1 MNPVDIRDYKARWKR
16 VNRFEKNE
24 QFSSSPLKRFK
35 QISALMF
42 LTRSLGWKNDDSS
55 SEIAAVRQRWNVLR
69 QSGQ

>member
-1 MNPVDIRDYKARWKR
+1 MNPADIRDYKARWNR

-24 QFSSSPLKRFK
+24 RLSSSPLKRLK

-42 LTRSLGWKNDDSS
+42 LTRRLGWKNDDFS

-69 QSGQ
+69 RSGQ